1 MTVLLTIKSY
11 MIGQSSLINTSL
23 FVNVVQEIKIHFPF
37 C

>member
-1 MTVLLTIKSY
+1 MIVLLTIKSY

-23 FVNVVQEIKIHFPF
+23 FVNVVQEIHFPF